1 MALIDGTELGQY
13 SIVVIRH
20 YLQLPKPT
28 MSRIAVGPKNEE
40 MRAGVP
46 ELTE

>member
-20 YLQLPKPT
+20 CLQLPKLT
-28 MSRIAVGPKNEE
+28 MSKIVVGPKNEE
-40 MRAGVP
+40 MAAGVP
-46 ELTE
+46 QLTE